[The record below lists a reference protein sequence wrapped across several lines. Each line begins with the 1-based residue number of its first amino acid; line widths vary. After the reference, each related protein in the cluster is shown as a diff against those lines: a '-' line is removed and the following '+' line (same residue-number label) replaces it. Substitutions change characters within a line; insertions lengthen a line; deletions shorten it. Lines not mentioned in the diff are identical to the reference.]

1 MGNLEGLFNRT
12 KVDFPRQVD
21 RKETIEILKYIC
33 KNLPAVVSGQYD
45 THFTFRNKGTTDNV
59 SENQYIM
66 KFTGQI
72 SAKLAED
79 YSSVT
84 FSLPSHTTLDF
95 DTVGVNSIKELEALP
110 SGKLQL
116 QLMDTVR
123 GCVEQYFVENPGQ

>member
-1 MGNLEGLFNRT
+1 MGDLEGLFNRT
-12 KVDFPRQVD
+12 RVDFPRQVD

-45 THFTFRNKGTTDNV
+45 THFTFRNGGTTDNV

-79 YSSVT
+79 HSSVT
-84 FSLPSHTTLDF
+84 FSLPSLTTLDF
-95 DTVGVNSIKELEALP
+95 DTVGINSIEELEALP

-116 QLMDTVR
+116 QLIDKVRKTV
-123 GCVEQYFVENPGQ
+123 EDYFSQNPN